1 MFQSPD
7 RMVIEDNL
15 KSSIYLGVRR
25 INGNQQK
32 IVYSW
37 GKEWEEEIIVCL
49 LVGFGFYFLT
59 N

>member
-1 MFQSPD
+1 MYQCPD

-15 KSSIYLGVRR
+15 FKSSIYIVVRK

-32 IVYSW
+32 IMNSL
-37 GKEWEEEIIVCL
+37 GERTRRRDQLGC
-49 LVGFGFYFLT
+49 FGFFFF